1 MLNPSRRSQA
11 QRHQQRGLS
20 IVELMVGVAIGLL
33 VVAAAAIVMSG
44 QMVENRR
51 LLLAAQL
58 QQDLRAAGDIMTR
71 ELRRTSHLSEN
82 RVASWPSSLDTIDSF
97 VGTSATAGR
106 VVVNPWQANLAVAT
120 SGEQVS
126 YSYTASETGTL
137 SGDFGFR
144 LNTTTGTLQS
154 SLGNG
159 RGYQDLTDPNT
170 MRVTAFSVVASD
182 VGAATVSLPCAK
194 ACSDGTASCWP
205 TLKVRQLRFT
215 ISGEARADASIKREV
230 KGLVRIRNDRVSF
243 ATTNLIC
250 PA

>member
-1 MLNPSRRSQA
+1 MLNLNRASGQRR
-11 QRHQQRGLS
+11 QQRGLS
-20 IVELMVGVAIGLL
+20 IVELMVGVTVGLL

-51 LLLAAQL
+51 LLLAAQV
-58 QQDLRAAGDIMTR
+58 QQDLRAAGDIMAR
-71 ELRRTSHLSEN
+71 ELRRTAYLSEN
-82 RVASWPSSLDTIDSF
+82 RVAGWPSSLDTIDTY

-120 SGEQVS
+120 NGQQVT
-126 YSYTASETGTL
+126 YSYTASESGTL

-159 RGYQDLTDPNT
+159 RGYQDLTDANT
-170 MRVTAFSVVASD
+170 LRVTAFSVVASD
-182 VGAATVSLPCAK
+182 VGSTTVAMPCAK
-194 ACSDGTASCWP
+194 PCSDGTTSCWP
-205 TLKVRQLRFT
+205 TVKVRQLRFT
-215 ISGEARADASIKREV
+215 INGEARADASIKREV
-230 KGLVRIRNDRVSF
+230 KGQVRVRNDRVNF

-250 PA
+250 PV

>member
-1 MLNPSRRSQA
+1 VLKHNRATGRLRP
-11 QRHQQRGLS
+11 HQRGLS

-33 VVAAAAIVMSG
+33 VVAAAAVMMSG
-44 QMVENRR
+44 QLVENRR

-71 ELRRTSHLSEN
+71 ELRRASHLSEN
-82 RVASWPSSLDTIDSF
+82 RVAGWPSSLDTIDSY
-97 VGTSATAGR
+97 VGTSLTAGR
-106 VVVNPWQANLAVAT
+106 VFANPWQTNLAVAT
-120 SGEQVS
+120 GGQQIS

-137 SGDFGFR
+137 AGDFGFR

-170 MRVTAFSVVASD
+170 MRVTAFSVALSN
-182 VGAATVSLPCAK
+182 VGATTVSLPCAK
-194 ACSDGTASCWP
+194 VCSDGTASCWP
-205 TLKVRQLRFT
+205 TYTVRQLQFT
-215 ISGEARADASIKREV
+215 INAEAKADATIKREI
-230 KGLVRIRNDRVSF
+230 KGLVRTRNDRVNF

>member
-1 MLNPSRRSQA
+1 MSLAAGSSRR
-11 QRHQQRGLS
+11 RQRGLS
-20 IVELMVGVAIGLL
+20 IVELMVGVTIGLL
-33 VVAAAAIVMSG
+33 VVAAAAIMMSG

-51 LLLAAQL
+51 LLLSAQL

-71 ELRRTSHLSEN
+71 ELRRSAHLSEN
-82 RVASWPSSLDTIDSF
+82 RVAGWPSSLDTIDSY
-97 VGTSATAGR
+97 VGTSLTAGR
-106 VVVNPWQANLAVAT
+106 VQVNPWQASLVVAT
-120 SGEQVS
+120 GGQQVT

-159 RGYQDLTDPNT
+159 RGYQDLTDANT
-170 MRVTAFSVVASD
+170 MRVTAFSVVLSNA
-182 VGAATVSLPCAK
+182 GATPVSLPCAK
-194 ACSDGTASCWP
+194 ACADGTAACWP
-205 TLKVRQLRFT
+205 TYNVRQLQFT
-215 ISGEARADASIKREV
+215 ISAEAKADTSIKREI
-230 KGLVRIRNDRVSF
+230 KGMVRARNDRVNF